1 MQKLLAQVPGPSCH
15 LYRKEACLLRLSRSD
30 RTSTGASLLHSRHLG
45 KPTTLYRLHIKVIT
59 LRQAQL
65 QTCVNSRNMPGKCI
79 CGYVAADQRFERQT
93 NTCTSGL
100 RLALFSGLPLGD
112 AKNKVAAVGIL
123 LSIASQN
130 GSQGRSQCWYKLRST
145 LPAIHHQLRN
155 LINVTNICVHKQVS
169 KDRSMQIQNI
179 RSRPHD
185 MSDLLHSSPTLL
197 PRPNIASKHTH
208 AEIAF
213 DKRETFTCTIGQADT
228 WSDSS

>member
-1 MQKLLAQVPGPSCH
+1 
-15 LYRKEACLLRLSRSD
+15 
-30 RTSTGASLLHSRHLG
+30 
-45 KPTTLYRLHIKVIT
+45 
-59 LRQAQL
+59 
-65 QTCVNSRNMPGKCI
+65 MPGKCI

-112 AKNKVAAVGIL
+112 AENKVAAVGTL
-123 LSIASQN
+123 LSIASQSD
-130 GSQGRSQCWYKLRST
+130 SQGKSHCWYKLRST

-155 LINVTNICVHKQVS
+155 LINVTNIRELCCAHQQVS

-197 PRPNIASKHTH
+197 PRQNIRIQAHTCRNS
-208 AEIAF
+208 I
-213 DKRETFTCTIGQADT
+213 
-228 WSDSS
+228 